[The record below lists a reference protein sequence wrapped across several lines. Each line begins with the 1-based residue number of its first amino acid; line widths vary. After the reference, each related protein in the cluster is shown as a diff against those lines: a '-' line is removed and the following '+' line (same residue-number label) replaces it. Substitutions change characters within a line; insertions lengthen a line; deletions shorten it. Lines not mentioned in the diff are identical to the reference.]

1 MEKVIY
7 NSPKNGIGFTCH
19 SIFISLPFNFKSP
32 FGFIFGSNMPLVWWA
47 LADESSRADLPAD
60 YDGIFPRLHF
70 TVIFSYL
77 NSTDSIQ
84 LGSLP
89 TSYLFKNFSSPVS
102 SLIACIDIYPDSC
115 PAAITNLP
123 LGSMLIPRGIF
134 SVS

>member
-1 MEKVIY
+1 
-7 NSPKNGIGFTCH
+7 
-19 SIFISLPFNFKSP
+19 
-32 FGFIFGSNMPLVWWA
+32 MPLVWWA

-89 TSYLFKNFSSPVS
+89 ASYLFKNFSSPVS
-102 SLIACIDIYPDSC
+102 SLIACIDI
-115 PAAITNLP
+115 
-123 LGSMLIPRGIF
+123 
-134 SVS
+134 